1 MLLMLAFDVVSFE
14 MLLICS
20 RCRLVHVIR
29 AQGLQHMKG
38 VRCAL
43 KQARRRLGIRAP
55 RPGDR
60 RRVPRDPPFLVLDLA
75 SDRTNA
81 PDRAFFEVLHYEFL
95 AILQHVPTANKT
107 I

>member
-55 RPGDR
+55 GPETAAGYLEI
-60 RRVPRDPPFLVLDLA
+60 PPFLVLDLA
-75 SDRTNA
+75 SCRTNA
-81 PDRAFFEVLHYEFL
+81 PDRAFFVVLHYEFL